1 MKTTT
6 TLRALGLLGF
16 IGLAPLAAADAGTD
30 LAIDQVPKPVQ
41 QTITREALG
50 QDVRWVQKDTF
61 ENRTVY
67 TVRIKQDGLDRRLV
81 VGEDGSLIGSPEWGG
96 TSSGGMAGNDSMQIA
111 DLPAAVRATFEREA
125 AGSEI
130 RSIERDLADGKAVYH
145 ARIQQDGLDKR
156 VSVDEHG
163 ALVRKLDWDGS
174 PASDADA
181 TATTDRA
188 DDLEGDIALD
198 QAPLPVQ
205 ATIKR
210 EAGAQPIAEIERDRD
225 DGALV
230 YKARIEQEGIDTR
243 LTVAADGTV
252 LDKSDWTEENAK
264 AGQAWETTKQKS
276 GEAWEATKEGSAKAW
291 DKTKTGTD
299 KAWDKT
305 QDFFDGDDLDV
316 GSLPAPVRTTVE
328 REAAGREVRDVDHE
342 LEGGKHFYEVK
353 VHVEDGEDLHLRV
366 GEDGALIEKKH

>member
-16 IGLAPLAAADAGTD
+16 IGLAPLAAAEVGTD
-30 LAIDQVPKPVQ
+30 LAIDEVPAPVQ

-67 TVRIKQDGLDRRLV
+67 SVRITQDGLDRRLL
-81 VGEDGSLIGSPEWGG
+81 VGEDGTLVGSPEWGG
-96 TSSGGMAGNDSMQIA
+96 TSSGGMADSDTLQIA

-130 RSIERDLADGKAVYH
+130 RAIERDLDDGKALYH

-163 ALVRKLDWDGS
+163 ALVGMLDWNNDSDGEVDTVDR
-174 PASDADA
+174 DA
-181 TATTDRA
+181 
-188 DDLEGDIALD
+188 DLEGDIALD

-205 ATIKR
+205 ATLKR
-210 EAGAQPIAEIERDRD
+210 EAGAQRIAEVERDRD
-225 DGALV
+225 DGVLV

-243 LTVAADGTV
+243 LTVAADGAV
-252 LDKSDWTEENAK
+252 IDKSDWTEENAK
-264 AGQAWETTKQKS
+264 ANEAWQTTKQKS
-276 GEAWEATKEGSAKAW
+276 GEAWEATKEGSGKAW
-291 DKTKTGTD
+291 DKTKD
-299 KAWDKT
+299 W
-305 QDFFDGDDLDV
+305 FDGDDLDLA
-316 GSLPAPVRTTVE
+316 SLPAPVRATVE

-342 LEGGKHFYEVK
+342 LEDGKHFYEVK
-353 VHVEDGEDLHLRV
+353 VHVEDGDDLHLRV
-366 GEDGALIEKKH
+366 SEDGALIEKKH